1 MTEQPSEAALRI
13 DRWLWAARF
22 FKTRSAAAEA
32 VSGGK
37 VHLNGQ
43 RIKPARSVR
52 AGDMLEIRRGGM
64 QMTVIVRGVLAQ
76 RRPAR
81 EAQLLYEETDQS
93 RAMRERL
100 AEQRRMLRGDTVAMA
115 GRPNKRDRRELRR
128 LSGKD

>member
-1 MTEQPSEAALRI
+1 MTEQHSEAALRI

-43 RIKPARSVR
+43 RIKPSRSVR
-52 AGDMLEIRRGGM
+52 AGDSLEIRRGAL

-93 RAMRERL
+93 RDLRERL

-115 GRPNKRDRRELRR
+115 GRPSKRGRRELRR

>member
-52 AGDMLEIRRGGM
+52 AGDTLEIRRGGM

>member
-1 MTEQPSEAALRI
+1 MAEQHTEAALRI

-43 RIKPARSVR
+43 RIKPSRSVR
-52 AGDMLEIRRGGM
+52 AGDALEIRRGAL

-93 RAMRERL
+93 RALRERL
-100 AEQRRMLRGDTVAMA
+100 AEQRRVLRGDTVAMA
-115 GRPNKRDRRELRR
+115 GRPSKRDRRELRR